1 MEKTMSPENILNS
14 AIEGIKSGMN
24 SVENK
29 YDSHIREK
37 AIEEVNKK
45 IAEKGLEINQI
56 ENDPDWSNDG
66 NKIDIIYLKQIEDQ
80 IFNLYVEEDEG
91 EQIKQS
97 VGQ

>member
-1 MEKTMSPENILNS
+1 M
-14 AIEGIKSGMN
+14 
-24 SVENK
+24 
-29 YDSHIREK
+29 
-37 AIEEVNKK
+37 NKK
-45 IAEKGLEINQI
+45 IKNLASLCLNNHEFNELNNLLTKNQLNKARLYIDNLIEKLEYQI

-66 NKIDIIYLKQIEDQ
+66 NKTDIVYLKQIEDE